1 MRALLVLT
9 LLTWVGVQ
17 CGGRAKLDLAIMRA
31 PQGYPLAMLAMT
43 PRSRNHQDAL
53 GEVPPG
59 LLACKAGESR
69 GGAVFLPPGEVMGTW
84 S

>member
-1 MRALLVLT
+1 M
-9 LLTWVGVQ
+9 G
-17 CGGRAKLDLAIMRA
+17 A
-31 PQGYPLAMLAMT
+31 PQGRPLAKLAMT